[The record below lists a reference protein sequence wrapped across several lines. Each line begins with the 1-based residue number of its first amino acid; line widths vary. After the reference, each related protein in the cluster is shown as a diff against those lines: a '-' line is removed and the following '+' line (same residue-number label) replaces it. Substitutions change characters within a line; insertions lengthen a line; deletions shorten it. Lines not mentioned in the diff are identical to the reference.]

1 MLLSTGCA
9 RRDAASWCT
18 PGVTFDRGL
27 VCLEQHSPQASD
39 YRLPFRN
46 GQETTINQGYHD
58 YPTHHGEGGFALD
71 FSCEPGQPIL
81 AARAGVIWETR
92 KDSFESCL
100 EPSCLGKDNF
110 VVIDHGDGTR
120 AGYHHLAPMG
130 VTVKPG
136 EQVCRGQ
143 LIGICG
149 TTGYSSAPHLHW
161 QLNAL
166 WEHSIP
172 STFPE
177 FADQKGSPMAIIN
190 TTYTSENKRESTC
203 EDTPYSTLSRSAFS
217 HRGIT
222 LDEPLPTYFEDA
234 SPVTVQGTY
243 HGDEP
248 NVALHLRTR
257 EGKQW
262 VTLCRKRSEDGRF
275 SIRLDWAQL
284 REQSPYYWMMMTGVG
299 EDCQNTRWAWSY
311 ELQVDSFRDLPP
323 TPGEPVHIN
332 RDALRRD
339 DPRPPD

>member
-1 MLLSTGCA
+1 
-9 RRDAASWCT
+9 
-18 PGVTFDRGL
+18 
-27 VCLEQHSPQASD
+27 
-39 YRLPFRN
+39 
-46 GQETTINQGYHD
+46 
-58 YPTHHGEGGFALD
+58 
-71 FSCEPGQPIL
+71 
-81 AARAGVIWETR
+81 
-92 KDSFESCL
+92 
-100 EPSCLGKDNF
+100 
-110 VVIDHGDGTR
+110 
-120 AGYHHLAPMG
+120 LAPMG

-323 TPGEPVHIN
+323 TPGEPVHI
-332 RDALRRD
+332 
-339 DPRPPD
+339 